1 MIAYQK
7 AFGVFVQKL
16 NELGKVVSFPGT
28 PVLLNHLGS
37 YGFLLKSLRTKNTN
51 CFLDVSRK
59 RKEGSCKHQR

>member
-37 YGFLLKSLRTKNTN
+37 YGFLLKSLRTKTQIV
-51 CFLDVSRK
+51 FLT
-59 RKEGSCKHQR
+59 